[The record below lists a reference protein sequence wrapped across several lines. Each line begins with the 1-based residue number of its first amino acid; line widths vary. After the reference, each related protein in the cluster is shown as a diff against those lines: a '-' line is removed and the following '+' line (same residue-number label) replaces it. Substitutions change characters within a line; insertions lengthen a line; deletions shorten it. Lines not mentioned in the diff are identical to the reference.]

1 MKRASILLLLAAL
14 GLLLVGCQS
23 LRSWDECPGS
33 YSGVKFYKDQVSTL
47 PWDGRLFFAL
57 DLSFTAILDT
67 FALPVTSFVEPTR
80 PVRGYGPGCRW
91 AGP

>member
-1 MKRASILLLLAAL
+1 MKWTSVLLLLAVV
-14 GLLLVGCQS
+14 GSLLVGCQS
-23 LRSWDECPGS
+23 LWSWDECPGI
-33 YSGVKFYKDQVSTL
+33 YSGVKYYKDQVSAL

-57 DLSFTAILDT
+57 DLPFTAILDT
-67 FALPVTSFVEPTR
+67 FALPVTPFVEPTR